1 MKKSALI
8 IGIFLLSIVL
18 TSPAFCQAGNP
29 LLDEGIKQYQAEDL
43 EEAIETLKKARAA
56 DPTSSMAAFVLGM
69 A

>member
-8 IGIFLLSIVL
+8 IGIFLLSVVF

-43 EEAIETLKKARAA
+43 EEQ
-56 DPTSSMAAFVLGM
+56 
-69 A
+69 